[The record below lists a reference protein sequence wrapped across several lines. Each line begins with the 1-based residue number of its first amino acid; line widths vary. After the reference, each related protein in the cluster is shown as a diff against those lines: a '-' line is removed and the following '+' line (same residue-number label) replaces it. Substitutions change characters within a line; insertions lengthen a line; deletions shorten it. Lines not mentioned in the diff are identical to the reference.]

1 MSTWQESAEDPR
13 GTDELI
19 RVALTELDL
28 SDDEFGSATA
38 AVVYNIRTHTA

>member
-1 MSTWQESAEDPR
+1 VSTWRQSAEDPR

-28 SDDEFGSATA
+28 SDEELLLAGFVG
-38 AVVYNIRTHTA
+38 RGG